1 MARISKPGLDYFP
14 LDVNFFQDRKVRRIS
29 NRHHAAGIAALTSL
43 LCLIYKEKGFYVA
56 WNQDTLFDISQEVCC
71 EEEEMQAIIDD
82 CLSVGLFDTYI
93 YKEYGIL
100 TSQAIQE
107 QYHKI
112 ITDSRRKYKLPLER
126 FWLIKEGEDGTEN
139 NSAEIRNNINSKGT
153 EVYEAES
160 HIVGAEVNAIKT
172 RINITATEVT
182 KTKTG
187 IGTTGTNI
195 HAAGTGINATKTVTD
210 EAAMKINAAKNREIA
225 ATIPQT
231 KQETDTEIESKSE
244 TDTEIKSKP
253 ERERERD
260 KERERQSKT
269 ENEWEKDRE
278 QPPVPS
284 NGVFQAAPVAVKGL
298 SLEISSGKRGEENK
312 EERRNEG
319 IDQKGETRYN
329 GTQYE
334 RNQQEEAKHNG
345 TQYERNQQE
354 EAKYN
359 GTQYERSQQEEA
371 KYNGTQYERNQ
382 QEEAK
387 HNGTQYERNQQEE
400 AKYNGTQY
408 ERSQQEEAKYNGTQ
422 YERNQQEEAKHNG
435 TQYERNQQEE
445 AKHNGTQYERSQQ
458 EEAPNENTASGGFS
472 ESLLRLNMDAI
483 GIRNEPTV
491 KAILALARRRKLGG
505 PCGTLWKVLSSEYR
519 STLLKKNEPGDY
531 ILWALNHSA
540 EFEDTYNGILKKR
553 VRGR

>member
-43 LCLIYKEKGFYVA
+43 LCLIYKEKGFYIA

-112 ITDSRRKYKLPLER
+112 ITDSRRKYKLPLEQ

-172 RINITATEVT
+172 GINITATEVT

-187 IGTTGTNI
+187 IDTTGTNI

-210 EAAMKINAAKNREIA
+210 EAAMKINAAKKREIA

-253 ERERERD
+253 ERERD

-329 GTQYE
+329 GIQYE
-334 RNQQEEAKHNG
+334 RNQL
-345 TQYERNQQE
+345 
-354 EAKYN
+354 
-359 GTQYERSQQEEA
+359 
-371 KYNGTQYERNQ
+371 
-382 QEEAK
+382 
-387 HNGTQYERNQQEE
+387 EE

-458 EEAPNENTASGGFS
+458 EEAPNESTASGGFS

>member
-112 ITDSRRKYKLPLER
+112 ITDSRRKYKLPLEQ

-172 RINITATEVT
+172 GINITATEVT

-210 EAAMKINAAKNREIA
+210 ESAMKINAAKNREIA

-312 EERRNEG
+312 EERRNEE

-329 GTQYE
+329 GIQYERNQLEEAKYNGTQYE
-334 RNQQEEAKHNG
+334 RSQQEEAKHNG

-371 KYNGTQYERNQ
+371 
-382 QEEAK
+382 
-387 HNGTQYERNQQEE
+387 
-400 AKYNGTQY
+400 
-408 ERSQQEEAKYNGTQ
+408 
-422 YERNQQEEAKHNG
+422 
-435 TQYERNQQEE
+435 
-445 AKHNGTQYERSQQ
+445 
-458 EEAPNENTASGGFS
+458 PNESTASGGFS

>member
-139 NSAEIRNNINSKGT
+139 NSAEIRNNIKSKGT

-354 EAKYN
+354 EAK
-359 GTQYERSQQEEA
+359 
-371 KYNGTQYERNQ
+371 
-382 QEEAK
+382 
-387 HNGTQYERNQQEE
+387 
-400 AKYNGTQY
+400 
-408 ERSQQEEAKYNGTQ
+408 
-422 YERNQQEEAKHNG
+422 
-435 TQYERNQQEE
+435 
-445 AKHNGTQYERSQQ
+445 HNGTQYERSQQ
-458 EEAPNENTASGGFS
+458 EEAPNESTASGGFS

>member
-112 ITDSRRKYKLPLER
+112 ITDSRRKYKLPLEQ

-172 RINITATEVT
+172 GINITATEVT

-253 ERERERD
+253 ERERD

-329 GTQYE
+329 GIQYE
-334 RNQQEEAKHNG
+334 RNQL
-345 TQYERNQQE
+345 E

-359 GTQYERSQQEEA
+359 GTQYERS
-371 KYNGTQYERNQ
+371 
-382 QEEAK
+382 
-387 HNGTQYERNQQEE
+387 
-400 AKYNGTQY
+400 
-408 ERSQQEEAKYNGTQ
+408 
-422 YERNQQEEAKHNG
+422 QQEEAKHNG

-458 EEAPNENTASGGFS
+458 EEAPNESTASGGFS

>member
-172 RINITATEVT
+172 GINITATEVT

-187 IGTTGTNI
+187 IDTTGTNI

-329 GTQYE
+329 GIQYE
-334 RNQQEEAKHNG
+334 RNQL
-345 TQYERNQQE
+345 E

-359 GTQYERSQQEEA
+359 GTQYERSQL
-371 KYNGTQYERNQ
+371 
-382 QEEAK
+382 EEAK
-387 HNGTQYERNQQEE
+387 H
-400 AKYNGTQY
+400 
-408 ERSQQEEAKYNGTQ
+408 NGTQ

-458 EEAPNENTASGGFS
+458 EEAPNESTASGGFS

>member
-1 MARISKPGLDYFP
+1 MVRISKPGLDYFP

-112 ITDSRRKYKLPLER
+112 ITDSRRKYKLPLEQ

-172 RINITATEVT
+172 GINITATEVT

-187 IGTTGTNI
+187 IDTTGTNI

-210 EAAMKINAAKNREIA
+210 ESAMKINAAKNREIA

-354 EAKYN
+354 EAK
-359 GTQYERSQQEEA
+359 
-371 KYNGTQYERNQ
+371 
-382 QEEAK
+382 
-387 HNGTQYERNQQEE
+387 
-400 AKYNGTQY
+400 
-408 ERSQQEEAKYNGTQ
+408 
-422 YERNQQEEAKHNG
+422 
-435 TQYERNQQEE
+435 
-445 AKHNGTQYERSQQ
+445 HNGTQYERSQQ

-491 KAILALARRRKLGG
+491 KAILALARRRNLGG

>member
-43 LCLIYKEKGFYVA
+43 LCLIYKEKGFYIA

-112 ITDSRRKYKLPLER
+112 ITDSRRKYKLPLEQ

-172 RINITATEVT
+172 GINITATEVT

-187 IGTTGTNI
+187 IDTTGTNI

-210 EAAMKINAAKNREIA
+210 EAAMKINAAKKREIA

-329 GTQYE
+329 GIQYE
-334 RNQQEEAKHNG
+334 RNQLEEAKHNG

-354 EAKYN
+354 EAK
-359 GTQYERSQQEEA
+359 
-371 KYNGTQYERNQ
+371 
-382 QEEAK
+382 
-387 HNGTQYERNQQEE
+387 HNGT
-400 AKYNGTQY
+400 
-408 ERSQQEEAKYNGTQ
+408 
-422 YERNQQEEAKHNG
+422 H
-435 TQYERNQQEE
+435 YERNQQEE

-458 EEAPNENTASGGFS
+458 EEAPNESTASGGFS

>member
-253 ERERERD
+253 ERERETD
-260 KERERQSKT
+260 NERERQSKT

-354 EAKYN
+354 EAK
-359 GTQYERSQQEEA
+359 
-371 KYNGTQYERNQ
+371 
-382 QEEAK
+382 
-387 HNGTQYERNQQEE
+387 
-400 AKYNGTQY
+400 
-408 ERSQQEEAKYNGTQ
+408 
-422 YERNQQEEAKHNG
+422 
-435 TQYERNQQEE
+435 
-445 AKHNGTQYERSQQ
+445 HNGTQYERSQQ
-458 EEAPNENTASGGFS
+458 EEAPNESTASGGFS

>member
-43 LCLIYKEKGFYVA
+43 LCLIYKEKGFYIA

-112 ITDSRRKYKLPLER
+112 ITDSRRKYKLPLEQ

-153 EVYEAES
+153 EVDEAES

-187 IGTTGTNI
+187 IDTTGTNI

-210 EAAMKINAAKNREIA
+210 ESAMKINAAKNREIA

-329 GTQYE
+329 GIQYE
-334 RNQQEEAKHNG
+334 RNQL
-345 TQYERNQQE
+345 
-354 EAKYN
+354 
-359 GTQYERSQQEEA
+359 
-371 KYNGTQYERNQ
+371 
-382 QEEAK
+382 
-387 HNGTQYERNQQEE
+387 
-400 AKYNGTQY
+400 
-408 ERSQQEEAKYNGTQ
+408 
-422 YERNQQEEAKHNG
+422 
-435 TQYERNQQEE
+435 EE

-458 EEAPNENTASGGFS
+458 EEAPNESTASGGFS

>member
-112 ITDSRRKYKLPLER
+112 ITDSRRKYKLPLEQ

-172 RINITATEVT
+172 GINITATEVT

-187 IGTTGTNI
+187 IDTTGTNI

-329 GTQYE
+329 GIQYE
-334 RNQQEEAKHNG
+334 RNQL
-345 TQYERNQQE
+345 E
-354 EAKYN
+354 EAKY
-359 GTQYERSQQEEA
+359 
-371 KYNGTQYERNQ
+371 
-382 QEEAK
+382 
-387 HNGTQYERNQQEE
+387 
-400 AKYNGTQY
+400 
-408 ERSQQEEAKYNGTQ
+408 
-422 YERNQQEEAKHNG
+422 NG

-458 EEAPNENTASGGFS
+458 EEAPNESTASGGFS

>member
-43 LCLIYKEKGFYVA
+43 LCLIYKEKGFYIA

-172 RINITATEVT
+172 GINITATEVT

-187 IGTTGTNI
+187 IDTTGTNI

-210 EAAMKINAAKNREIA
+210 EAAMKINAAKKREIA

-329 GTQYE
+329 GIQYE
-334 RNQQEEAKHNG
+334 RNQLEEAKHNG

-354 EAKYN
+354 EAKHN

-387 HNGTQYERNQQEE
+387 HNGTQYER
-400 AKYNGTQY
+400 
-408 ERSQQEEAKYNGTQ
+408 
-422 YERNQQEEAKHNG
+422 
-435 TQYERNQQEE
+435 
-445 AKHNGTQYERSQQ
+445 SQQ
-458 EEAPNENTASGGFS
+458 EEAPNESTASGGFS

>member
-43 LCLIYKEKGFYVA
+43 LCLIYKEKGFYIA

-112 ITDSRRKYKLPLER
+112 ITDSRRKYKLPLEQ

-153 EVYEAES
+153 EVDEAES

-172 RINITATEVT
+172 GINITATEVT

-187 IGTTGTNI
+187 IDTTGTNI

-210 EAAMKINAAKNREIA
+210 ESAMKINAAKKREIA

-253 ERERERD
+253 ERERD

-278 QPPVPS
+278 QLPVPS

-329 GTQYE
+329 GIQYE
-334 RNQQEEAKHNG
+334 RNQLEEAKHNG

-371 KYNGTQYERNQ
+371 
-382 QEEAK
+382 
-387 HNGTQYERNQQEE
+387 
-400 AKYNGTQY
+400 
-408 ERSQQEEAKYNGTQ
+408 
-422 YERNQQEEAKHNG
+422 
-435 TQYERNQQEE
+435 
-445 AKHNGTQYERSQQ
+445 
-458 EEAPNENTASGGFS
+458 PNESTASGGFS

>member
-43 LCLIYKEKGFYVA
+43 LCLIYKEKGFYIA

-172 RINITATEVT
+172 GINITATEVT

-187 IGTTGTNI
+187 IDTTGTNI

-210 EAAMKINAAKNREIA
+210 ESAMKINAAKNREIA

-354 EAKYN
+354 EAKHN
-359 GTQYERSQQEEA
+359 GTQYERS
-371 KYNGTQYERNQ
+371 Q

-400 AKYNGTQY
+400 AKH
-408 ERSQQEEAKYNGTQ
+408 NGTQ

-458 EEAPNENTASGGFS
+458 EEAPNESTASGGFS

>member
-400 AKYNGTQY
+400 AK
-408 ERSQQEEAKYNGTQ
+408 
-422 YERNQQEEAKHNG
+422 
-435 TQYERNQQEE
+435 
-445 AKHNGTQYERSQQ
+445 HNGTQYERSQQ

>member
-1 MARISKPGLDYFP
+1 MD
-14 LDVNFFQDRKVRRIS
+14 
-29 NRHHAAGIAALTSL
+29 
-43 LCLIYKEKGFYVA
+43 
-56 WNQDTLFDISQEVCC
+56 
-71 EEEEMQAIIDD
+71 
-82 CLSVGLFDTYI
+82 
-93 YKEYGIL
+93 
-100 TSQAIQE
+100 
-107 QYHKI
+107 
-112 ITDSRRKYKLPLER
+112 
-126 FWLIKEGEDGTEN
+126 
-139 NSAEIRNNINSKGT
+139 
-153 EVYEAES
+153 EAES

-172 RINITATEVT
+172 GINITATEVT

-187 IGTTGTNI
+187 IDTTGTNI

-210 EAAMKINAAKNREIA
+210 ESAMKINAAKNREIA

-312 EERRNEG
+312 EERRNEE

-329 GTQYE
+329 GIQYE
-334 RNQQEEAKHNG
+334 RNQL
-345 TQYERNQQE
+345 E

-359 GTQYERSQQEEA
+359 GTQYERS
-371 KYNGTQYERNQ
+371 
-382 QEEAK
+382 
-387 HNGTQYERNQQEE
+387 
-400 AKYNGTQY
+400 
-408 ERSQQEEAKYNGTQ
+408 
-422 YERNQQEEAKHNG
+422 QQEEAKHNG

-458 EEAPNENTASGGFS
+458 EEAPNESTASGGFS

>member
-210 EAAMKINAAKNREIA
+210 EAAMKINAAKKREIA

-278 QPPVPS
+278 QLPVPS

-329 GTQYE
+329 GIQYE
-334 RNQQEEAKHNG
+334 RNQL
-345 TQYERNQQE
+345 E
-354 EAKYN
+354 EAKY
-359 GTQYERSQQEEA
+359 
-371 KYNGTQYERNQ
+371 
-382 QEEAK
+382 
-387 HNGTQYERNQQEE
+387 
-400 AKYNGTQY
+400 
-408 ERSQQEEAKYNGTQ
+408 
-422 YERNQQEEAKHNG
+422 NG

-458 EEAPNENTASGGFS
+458 EEAPNESTASGGFS

>member
-112 ITDSRRKYKLPLER
+112 ITDSRRKYKLPLEQ

-153 EVYEAES
+153 EVDEAES

-172 RINITATEVT
+172 GINITATEVT

-187 IGTTGTNI
+187 IDTTGTNI

-329 GTQYE
+329 GIQYE
-334 RNQQEEAKHNG
+334 RNQLEEAKH
-345 TQYERNQQE
+345 
-354 EAKYN
+354 
-359 GTQYERSQQEEA
+359 
-371 KYNGTQYERNQ
+371 
-382 QEEAK
+382 
-387 HNGTQYERNQQEE
+387 
-400 AKYNGTQY
+400 
-408 ERSQQEEAKYNGTQ
+408 NGTQ

-458 EEAPNENTASGGFS
+458 EEAPNESTASGGFS

>member
-93 YKEYGIL
+93 YKENGIL

-126 FWLIKEGEDGTEN
+126 FWLIKEEKDGTGN
-139 NSAEIRNNINSKGT
+139 NSADIRSNINSKGT
-153 EVYEAES
+153 EVDEAENK
-160 HIVGAEVNAIKT
+160 IVDAGVNTTKT
-172 RINITATEVT
+172 GVNITATEVT
-182 KTKTG
+182 KTKPG
-187 IGTTGTNI
+187 IGTTGTNIHAAGTDI

-210 EAAMKINAAKNREIA
+210 GAAMKINAAKNREIA

-244 TDTEIKSKP
+244 TDTEIQSKPKREMENDIKP
-253 ERERERD
+253 EREKD

-284 NGVFQAAPVAVKGL
+284 NGVSQAAPVAVKGL
-298 SLEISSGKRGEENK
+298 SLEISSGKREEENK
-312 EERRNEG
+312 EERRNGG
-319 IDQKGETRYN
+319 IDQKGEARYNGTQYERNQLEEPKHN

-334 RNQQEEAKHNG
+334 RNQQEEPKHNG

-354 EAKYN
+354 EA
-359 GTQYERSQQEEA
+359 
-371 KYNGTQYERNQ
+371 
-382 QEEAK
+382 
-387 HNGTQYERNQQEE
+387 
-400 AKYNGTQY
+400 
-408 ERSQQEEAKYNGTQ
+408 
-422 YERNQQEEAKHNG
+422 
-435 TQYERNQQEE
+435 
-445 AKHNGTQYERSQQ
+445 
-458 EEAPNENTASGGFS
+458 PNESIASGGFS

-483 GIRNEPTV
+483 GIRNEQTV
-491 KAILALARRRKLGG
+491 KGILALARRRKLGG

-531 ILWALNHSA
+531 ILWALNHPA
-540 EFEDTYNGILKKR
+540 EFEDTYTGILKKR

>member
-43 LCLIYKEKGFYVA
+43 LCLIYKEKGFYIA

-112 ITDSRRKYKLPLER
+112 ITDSRRKYKLPLEQ

-195 HAAGTGINATKTVTD
+195 HAAGTGINVTKTVTD

-329 GTQYE
+329 GIQYE
-334 RNQQEEAKHNG
+334 RNQL
-345 TQYERNQQE
+345 
-354 EAKYN
+354 
-359 GTQYERSQQEEA
+359 
-371 KYNGTQYERNQ
+371 
-382 QEEAK
+382 
-387 HNGTQYERNQQEE
+387 
-400 AKYNGTQY
+400 
-408 ERSQQEEAKYNGTQ
+408 
-422 YERNQQEEAKHNG
+422 
-435 TQYERNQQEE
+435 EE

-458 EEAPNENTASGGFS
+458 EEAPNESTASGGFS

>member
-43 LCLIYKEKGFYVA
+43 LCLIYKEKGFYIA

-172 RINITATEVT
+172 GINITATEVT

-187 IGTTGTNI
+187 IDTTGTNI

-210 EAAMKINAAKNREIA
+210 EAAMKINAAKKREIA

-253 ERERERD
+253 ERERERERERD

-329 GTQYE
+329 GIQYE
-334 RNQQEEAKHNG
+334 RNQLEEAKHNG

-354 EAKYN
+354 EAK
-359 GTQYERSQQEEA
+359 
-371 KYNGTQYERNQ
+371 
-382 QEEAK
+382 
-387 HNGTQYERNQQEE
+387 H
-400 AKYNGTQY
+400 NGTQY

-458 EEAPNENTASGGFS
+458 EEAPNESTASGGFS

>member
-112 ITDSRRKYKLPLER
+112 ITDSRRKYKLPLEQ

-172 RINITATEVT
+172 GINITATEVT

-187 IGTTGTNI
+187 IDTTGTNI

-334 RNQQEEAKHNG
+334 R
-345 TQYERNQQE
+345 
-354 EAKYN
+354 
-359 GTQYERSQQEEA
+359 
-371 KYNGTQYERNQ
+371 
-382 QEEAK
+382 
-387 HNGTQYERNQQEE
+387 
-400 AKYNGTQY
+400 
-408 ERSQQEEAKYNGTQ
+408 
-422 YERNQQEEAKHNG
+422 
-435 TQYERNQQEE
+435 
-445 AKHNGTQYERSQQ
+445 SQQ

>member
-153 EVYEAES
+153 EVDEAES

-400 AKYNGTQY
+400 AK
-408 ERSQQEEAKYNGTQ
+408 
-422 YERNQQEEAKHNG
+422 
-435 TQYERNQQEE
+435 
-445 AKHNGTQYERSQQ
+445 HNGTQYERSQQ
-458 EEAPNENTASGGFS
+458 EEAPNESTASGGFS

>member
-112 ITDSRRKYKLPLER
+112 ITDSRRKYKLPLEQ

-172 RINITATEVT
+172 GINITATEVT

-195 HAAGTGINATKTVTD
+195 HAAGTGINVTKTVTD

-253 ERERERD
+253 ERERD

-329 GTQYE
+329 GIQYE
-334 RNQQEEAKHNG
+334 RNQLEEAKH
-345 TQYERNQQE
+345 
-354 EAKYN
+354 
-359 GTQYERSQQEEA
+359 
-371 KYNGTQYERNQ
+371 NGTQYERNQ

-400 AKYNGTQY
+400 A
-408 ERSQQEEAKYNGTQ
+408 
-422 YERNQQEEAKHNG
+422 
-435 TQYERNQQEE
+435 
-445 AKHNGTQYERSQQ
+445 
-458 EEAPNENTASGGFS
+458 PNESTASGGFS

>member
-112 ITDSRRKYKLPLER
+112 ITDSRRKYKLPLEQ

-172 RINITATEVT
+172 GINITATEVT

-187 IGTTGTNI
+187 IDTTGTNI

-329 GTQYE
+329 GIQYE
-334 RNQQEEAKHNG
+334 RNQLEEAKYNGTQYERSQLEEAKHNG

-354 EAKYN
+354 EA
-359 GTQYERSQQEEA
+359 
-371 KYNGTQYERNQ
+371 
-382 QEEAK
+382 
-387 HNGTQYERNQQEE
+387 
-400 AKYNGTQY
+400 
-408 ERSQQEEAKYNGTQ
+408 
-422 YERNQQEEAKHNG
+422 
-435 TQYERNQQEE
+435 
-445 AKHNGTQYERSQQ
+445 
-458 EEAPNENTASGGFS
+458 PNESTASGGFS

>member
-112 ITDSRRKYKLPLER
+112 ITDSRRKYKLPLEQ

-172 RINITATEVT
+172 GINITATEVT

-187 IGTTGTNI
+187 IDTTGTNI

-329 GTQYE
+329 GIQYE
-334 RNQQEEAKHNG
+334 RNQL
-345 TQYERNQQE
+345 E

-359 GTQYERSQQEEA
+359 GTQYERSQL
-371 KYNGTQYERNQ
+371 
-382 QEEAK
+382 EEAK
-387 HNGTQYERNQQEE
+387 H
-400 AKYNGTQY
+400 
-408 ERSQQEEAKYNGTQ
+408 NGTQ

-445 AKHNGTQYERSQQ
+445 AKHNGTQYERNQQ
-458 EEAPNENTASGGFS
+458 EEAPNESTASGGFS

-531 ILWALNHSA
+531 ILWALNHPT
-540 EFEDTYNGILKKR
+540 EFENTYNGILKKR

>member
-354 EAKYN
+354 EAK
-359 GTQYERSQQEEA
+359 
-371 KYNGTQYERNQ
+371 
-382 QEEAK
+382 
-387 HNGTQYERNQQEE
+387 H
-400 AKYNGTQY
+400 NGTQY

-458 EEAPNENTASGGFS
+458 EEAPNESTASGGFS

>member
-43 LCLIYKEKGFYVA
+43 LCLIYKEKGFYIA

-172 RINITATEVT
+172 GINITATEVT

-187 IGTTGTNI
+187 IDTTGTNI

-210 EAAMKINAAKNREIA
+210 EAAMKINAAKKREIA

-253 ERERERD
+253 ERERERERERD

-345 TQYERNQQE
+345 TQYER
-354 EAKYN
+354 
-359 GTQYERSQQEEA
+359 
-371 KYNGTQYERNQ
+371 
-382 QEEAK
+382 
-387 HNGTQYERNQQEE
+387 
-400 AKYNGTQY
+400 
-408 ERSQQEEAKYNGTQ
+408 
-422 YERNQQEEAKHNG
+422 
-435 TQYERNQQEE
+435 
-445 AKHNGTQYERSQQ
+445 SQQ
-458 EEAPNENTASGGFS
+458 EEAPNESTASGGFS

>member
-153 EVYEAES
+153 EVDEAES

-400 AKYNGTQY
+400 AK
-408 ERSQQEEAKYNGTQ
+408 
-422 YERNQQEEAKHNG
+422 HNG

-458 EEAPNENTASGGFS
+458 EEAPNESTASGGFS

>member
-43 LCLIYKEKGFYVA
+43 LCLIYQEKGFYIA

-112 ITDSRRKYKLPLER
+112 ITDSRRKYKLPLEQ

-153 EVYEAES
+153 EVDEAES

-172 RINITATEVT
+172 GINITATEVT

-187 IGTTGTNI
+187 IDTTGTNI

-210 EAAMKINAAKNREIA
+210 ESAMKINAAKKREIA

-253 ERERERD
+253 ERERD

-278 QPPVPS
+278 QLPVPS

-329 GTQYE
+329 GIQYE
-334 RNQQEEAKHNG
+334 RNQLEEAKYNG

-359 GTQYERSQQEEA
+359 GTQYERSQQE
-371 KYNGTQYERNQ
+371 K
-382 QEEAK
+382 
-387 HNGTQYERNQQEE
+387 
-400 AKYNGTQY
+400 
-408 ERSQQEEAKYNGTQ
+408 
-422 YERNQQEEAKHNG
+422 
-435 TQYERNQQEE
+435 
-445 AKHNGTQYERSQQ
+445 
-458 EEAPNENTASGGFS
+458 APNESTASGGFS

>member
-43 LCLIYKEKGFYVA
+43 LCLIYKEKGFYIA

-112 ITDSRRKYKLPLER
+112 ITDSRRKYKLPLEQ

-172 RINITATEVT
+172 GINITATEVT

-187 IGTTGTNI
+187 IDTTGTNI

-210 EAAMKINAAKNREIA
+210 EAAMKINAAKKREIA

-253 ERERERD
+253 ERERER
-260 KERERQSKT
+260 ERERQSKT

-329 GTQYE
+329 GIQYE
-334 RNQQEEAKHNG
+334 RNQLEEAKHNG

-354 EAKYN
+354 EAKHN

-387 HNGTQYERNQQEE
+387 HNGTQYER
-400 AKYNGTQY
+400 
-408 ERSQQEEAKYNGTQ
+408 
-422 YERNQQEEAKHNG
+422 
-435 TQYERNQQEE
+435 
-445 AKHNGTQYERSQQ
+445 SQQ
-458 EEAPNENTASGGFS
+458 EEAPNESTASGGFS

>member
-1 MARISKPGLDYFP
+1 MARISKSGLDYFP

-112 ITDSRRKYKLPLER
+112 ITDSRRKYKLPLEQ

-172 RINITATEVT
+172 GINITATEVT

-187 IGTTGTNI
+187 IDTTGTNI

-210 EAAMKINAAKNREIA
+210 EAAMKINAAKKREIA

-253 ERERERD
+253 ERERD

-329 GTQYE
+329 GIQYE
-334 RNQQEEAKHNG
+334 RNQL
-345 TQYERNQQE
+345 E

-359 GTQYERSQQEEA
+359 GTQYERS
-371 KYNGTQYERNQ
+371 
-382 QEEAK
+382 
-387 HNGTQYERNQQEE
+387 
-400 AKYNGTQY
+400 
-408 ERSQQEEAKYNGTQ
+408 
-422 YERNQQEEAKHNG
+422 QQEEAKHNG

-458 EEAPNENTASGGFS
+458 EEAPNESTASGGFS

>member
-43 LCLIYKEKGFYVA
+43 LCLIYKEKGFYIA

-112 ITDSRRKYKLPLER
+112 ITDSRRKYKLPLEQ

-153 EVYEAES
+153 EVDEAES

-172 RINITATEVT
+172 GINITATEVT
-182 KTKTG
+182 ITKTG
-187 IGTTGTNI
+187 IDTTGTNI

-210 EAAMKINAAKNREIA
+210 ESAMKINAAKNREIA

-253 ERERERD
+253 ERERD

-329 GTQYE
+329 GIQYE
-334 RNQQEEAKHNG
+334 RNQLEEAKHNG

-354 EAKYN
+354 EAKHN

-387 HNGTQYERNQQEE
+387 HNGTQYER
-400 AKYNGTQY
+400 
-408 ERSQQEEAKYNGTQ
+408 
-422 YERNQQEEAKHNG
+422 
-435 TQYERNQQEE
+435 
-445 AKHNGTQYERSQQ
+445 SQQ
-458 EEAPNENTASGGFS
+458 EEAPNESTASGGFS

>member
-329 GTQYE
+329 GIQYE
-334 RNQQEEAKHNG
+334 RNQL
-345 TQYERNQQE
+345 
-354 EAKYN
+354 
-359 GTQYERSQQEEA
+359 
-371 KYNGTQYERNQ
+371 
-382 QEEAK
+382 
-387 HNGTQYERNQQEE
+387 
-400 AKYNGTQY
+400 
-408 ERSQQEEAKYNGTQ
+408 
-422 YERNQQEEAKHNG
+422 
-435 TQYERNQQEE
+435 EE